1 MSNCSFQICWYQI
14 IHTLRYQIIHPC
26 VKLFFHIYRYQIIHP
41 CVKLFFQIYRYQ
53 IILCCVNCFFF
64 FRYGYTNLRHVSSL
78 VSGVAIFFLGTGF
91 SIYHGIQG
99 ILHPNEMGS
108 LIWVC
113 IRLSNTFLYSGYFY
127 SEQWQLISSQMD
139 LSYLIVISLWYRQ

>member
-41 CVKLFFQIYRYQ
+41 CVNCSFRYIGTRLFTLVSNCSFRYTGTRLYSVVS
-53 IILCCVNCFFF
+53 IGFF

-99 ILHPNEMGS
+99 ILHPHEMGS
-108 LIWVC
+108 LMWVC
-113 IRLSNTFLYSGYFY
+113 IRLSNTFQYSGYFY
-127 SEQWQLISSQMD
+127 SEQ
-139 LSYLIVISLWYRQ
+139 